1 MTASSHAH
9 WLKNFEAYVEAEG
22 HGPAEA
28 SHAHILPHPFPFPG
42 RDALDSATSVD
53 VDNLSDID
61 VDNSVAALQ
70 ETVASAEVGH
80 GASAIIDEA
89 LNVAP
94 HQSGAVG
101 NFGGAVET
109 GQTAVGTQSEILDG
123 SPWFDFGG
131 DRLSSLTDI
140 DVTNTTDIDL
150 VNDVTAIQ
158 NTIVDLDVGPHS
170 SAIISESM
178 NAAPSQQL
186 AVGNF
191 DGDVNTGQ
199 TEIFVEDVIA

>member
-1 MTASSHAH
+1 M
-9 WLKNFEAYVEAEG
+9 
-22 HGPAEA
+22 
-28 SHAHILPHPFPFPG
+28 
-42 RDALDSATSVD
+42 DAGAQ
-53 VDNLSDID
+53 
-61 VDNSVAALQ
+61 AGMW
-70 ETVASAEVGH
+70 VGH
-80 GASAIIDEA
+80 ST
-89 LNVAP
+89 P
-94 HQSGAVG
+94 
-101 NFGGAVET
+101 
-109 GQTAVGTQSEILDG
+109 
-123 SPWFDFGG
+123 PYWFDFGG